1 MIRPDRSP
9 SEPLPIVNNILETIT
24 AHKRDEI
31 AAARQRCP
39 IEQLQQRLAAA
50 PPVRDFVGALRSAP
64 GGLGLIAEIKR
75 ASPSAGLIRPD
86 FDPVSIAQTY
96 QSHGAACLSVL
107 TDEQFFQGHLDDLT
121 AVHRAVSLPVL
132 RKDFLLDRYQVLEAR
147 VAGADC
153 VLLIT
158 ECLSDDQLRDL
169 SGYAAELGMAALIE
183 VYEPQNLDRILTL
196 DPPLVGVNNRNLQT
210 FETSLEHSIE
220 MAGRI
225 PDGVL
230 LVSESGIGN
239 RDDVVRLQRAG
250 VRAILVGETLMR
262 ATDIGHKVDELLGHT

>member
-1 MIRPDRSP
+1 
-9 SEPLPIVNNILETIT
+9 VKNILDTIT
-24 AHKRDEI
+24 AHKQVEI
-31 AAARQRCP
+31 ADARRRCP
-39 IEQLQQRLAAA
+39 AEQLQQRLADA
-50 PPVRDFVGALRSAP
+50 PPVRDFVGALRAAP
-64 GGLGLIAEIKR
+64 NGLGLIAEIKR

-86 FDPVSIAQTY
+86 FDPVSIAGIYET
-96 QSHGAACLSVL
+96 HGATCLSVL
-107 TDEQFFQGHLDDLT
+107 TDERFFQGHLDDLT
-121 AVHRAVSLPVL
+121 AVRRVVSLPVL

-147 VAGADC
+147 VAGADG
-153 VLLIT
+153 VLLIA
-158 ECLSDDQLRDL
+158 ECLSEDQLRDL

-183 VYEPQNLDRILTL
+183 VYESENLDRVLTL

-210 FETSLEHSIE
+210 FETSLEHSIQ

-225 PDGVL
+225 SEGVL
-230 LVSESGIGN
+230 LVSESGIGS